1 MRLYTLIILVALA
14 FIGCNKS
21 SDVNPG
27 SKSVG
32 SAISTTPLTSTVP
45 STHDD
50 SIHVVSFIATPQ
62 MVISS
67 VSDTILTLTFNE
79 NVNLLL
85 TAAGYQQTS
94 AVHLLE
100 NFKSTLLAG
109 FDFTTVDEQG
119 NTTLNWVDDNLNNV
133 ILKTITD
140 TVINK
145 VQMVK
150 INVHRPFT
158 FFKLYGSNQAALA
171 EQAVIG
177 KKLNDNIVF
186 SSYCYYNQKNYAP
199 DSTSTTLVYSK

>member
-14 FIGCNKS
+14 FISCNKS

-27 SKSVG
+27 SKSVD
-32 SAISTTPLTSTVP
+32 SVISTTPLTSTVP

-50 SIHVVSFIATPQ
+50 SIHVVSFIAKPQ

-85 TAAGYQQTS
+85 TAEGYQETS

-158 FFKLYGSNQAALA
+158 FFRLYGSNQAALA
-171 EQAVIG
+171 EQAVIV
-177 KKLNDNIVF
+177 KKLNDNVVF

-199 DSTSTTLVYSK
+199 DSTSVNLVYSK